1 MASKDVLEIRVT
13 FREDQKDLYNYIK
26 NHNSSSGFLKDL
38 AYREMIKDENYIK
51 SSHNNNSITINDIQN
66 FISSCFMQQ
75 FTTNTQ
81 QCNIPQQ
88 PIENKVVKNN
98 EAAKK
103 KHKKNPDLDFSND
116 DVDILQKLID
126 DKNSQRN

>member
-13 FREDQKDLYNYIK
+13 FREDQKDLYDYIK

-51 SSHNNNSITINDIQN
+51 NSNNNSITIDDIQS

-75 FTTNTQ
+75 FMANTQ
-81 QCNIPQQ
+81 QHNISQQ
-88 PIENKVVKNN
+88 PIQNKNVKNN
-98 EAAKK
+98 EIGKR

-116 DVDILQKLID
+116 DIDILQKLID
-126 DKNSQRN
+126 DKNNQRD